1 MCNLLK
7 RGVSVE
13 SGVNVEVTHPV
24 LCNKS
29 MLERAGE
36 TYLWEGLVT
45 VVGVARRH
53 VGEVVPVDSERAEST
68 DRSKVWTE
76 LADSLSPKSLEE
88 DRFIAFAKDSAVPE
102 QLTEKVKQD
111 SSSLVSVLTV
121 LHCSLQCDSSG

>member
-88 DRFIAFAKDSAVPE
+88 DRFIAFAKDSVVIP
-102 QLTEKVKQD
+102 
-111 SSSLVSVLTV
+111 S
-121 LHCSLQCDSSG
+121 